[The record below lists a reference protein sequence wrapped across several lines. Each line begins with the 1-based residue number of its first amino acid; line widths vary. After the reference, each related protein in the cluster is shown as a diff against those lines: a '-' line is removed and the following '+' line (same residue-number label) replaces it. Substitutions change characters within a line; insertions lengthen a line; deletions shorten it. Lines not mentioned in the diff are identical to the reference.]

1 MAVLSGKPKSLA
13 FDRAEEHKSL
23 EGVHGRIFVWRLSP
37 RIYAS
42 QVEGYLD
49 RNMAQL
55 IIDIAEPLY
64 GKGMVSGFHTWFGMT
79 GYATASRLDL
89 TSWVKA
95 HRSESRLFIG
105 LQSRLVAM
113 GVSVANLALGNM
125 IETFSS
131 AASLEA
137 ALAEEMGKTGRSARA
152 DTVT

>member
-1 MAVLSGKPKSLA
+1 MSVLSGKPKALA
-13 FDRAEEHKSL
+13 FDKAEEHKRL
-23 EGVHGRIFVWRLSP
+23 DGVHGRIFVWRLSS

-55 IIDIAEPLY
+55 IIDIGEPLY
-64 GKGMVSGFHTWFGMT
+64 GKGVVSGFHTWFGMT

-89 TSWVKA
+89 TGWVKR

-113 GVSVANLALGNM
+113 GVSVANLALGSM
-125 IETFSS
+125 IQTFSS

-137 ALAEEMGKTGRSARA
+137 ALAEEMGKTG
-152 DTVT
+152 